1 MHVAGL
7 MVFEGEPFFD
17 DDGSFRLEECRRRVA
32 SRLHLV
38 PRFRQ
43 RVMPVTAGLGRPVW
57 VDHGDFDVAEH
68 VRHAVL
74 PPPGGDGELRGFMA
88 AEQGLPLDRRR
99 PLWELCFVE
108 GLVGGRVALVVK
120 VHHAMI
126 DGAGGVEAAALLLL
140 DMSAEAPI
148 VVDVPPWVPEPPPD
162 PRQLLADTLADQ
174 AGLPSLIASSA
185 RALLGRREEA
195 GAALAGAG
203 RALAATFGT
212 VAPKTSFNVGVGPG
226 RRFETVRFDE
236 AALRSAV
243 RSRGAT
249 VNDAVL
255 AGVAGALHHFLSA
268 RGEDVDDLV
277 LRVLVPVTRRRRGS
291 EKARAK
297 VGGAMFFGNQVSALV
312 VDLPVGGADPI
323 ERLAKAT
330 AAMTTARQSPA
341 LSGADSLLSF
351 GDHLPPIALDL
362 VARLAPFQRTVNLA
376 VTNVPGPQFPLWC
389 MGARLLEAFPYVG
402 VVDGM
407 ALNVGVLAYDGRLG
421 FGLTGDH
428 GAVPDLGTLA
438 EGLDKSL
445 AELVAAAG

>member
-1 MHVAGL
+1 VAHERLSAVDASFLHLEDRGAPMHVAGL

-148 VVDVPPWVPEPPPD
+148 VVDVPPWVPEPP
-162 PRQLLADTLADQ
+162 
-174 AGLPSLIASSA
+174 LI
-185 RALLGRREEA
+185 LGSCWP
-195 GAALAGAG
+195 
-203 RALAATFGT
+203 T
-212 VAPKTSFNVGVGPG
+212 PWP
-226 RRFETVRFDE
+226 
-236 AALRSAV
+236 
-243 RSRGAT
+243 
-249 VNDAVL
+249 
-255 AGVAGALHHFLSA
+255 
-268 RGEDVDDLV
+268 
-277 LRVLVPVTRRRRGS
+277 TRRDFRR
-291 EKARAK
+291 
-297 VGGAMFFGNQVSALV
+297 
-312 VDLPVGGADPI
+312 
-323 ERLAKAT
+323 
-330 AAMTTARQSPA
+330 
-341 LSGADSLLSF
+341 
-351 GDHLPPIALDL
+351 
-362 VARLAPFQRTVNLA
+362 
-376 VTNVPGPQFPLWC
+376 
-389 MGARLLEAFPYVG
+389 
-402 VVDGM
+402 
-407 ALNVGVLAYDGRLG
+407 
-421 FGLTGDH
+421 
-428 GAVPDLGTLA
+428 
-438 EGLDKSL
+438 
-445 AELVAAAG
+445 